1 MALRGWSL
9 GAPWQHKAGG
19 TGAWEHSPWVGL
31 GPQRSWRASFPQ
43 GVKKPQGHQP
53 LLGPHLRRIPASL
66 ACLPG
71 GSAPQLMWGLS
82 LAPPGGGSDPPISTS
97 VRQAHRVPGGTDAE
111 TEAQGGSRPSP
122 HQSTLSRSPARS
134 GGSLSC
140 APARCLWA
148 SQESRRG
155 HFSGDIQAG
164 TRGPAGHKLSYA
176 HTAPRPHSLVVSH

>member
-9 GAPWQHKAGG
+9 CAPWQHKAGG

-53 LLGPHLRRIPASL
+53 LLGPHLSRIPASL

-71 GSAPQLMWGLS
+71 GSAPRQTWGLS

-122 HQSTLSRSPARS
+122 HQSTYPAHLLGLVAPCHAPLHDACGPPRRAEGATSQGTSRLGLGA
-134 GGSLSC
+134 
-140 APARCLWA
+140 
-148 SQESRRG
+148 QQ
-155 HFSGDIQAG
+155 D
-164 TRGPAGHKLSYA
+164 TYA